1 MATQVYIV
9 ERDAALRETVALVL
23 EEAGYA
29 VDGVGDVHQALAALR
44 ASPHPMVVL
53 IGHGDP
59 ETEGLSLLEQSS
71 SLPPHAYLL
80 LSTHPQAAP
89 SVSNPYT
96 QHLVPIMAEP
106 FDVVTLLAQVNEAAH
121 RLDAAHASG
130 KDGDAPS

>member
-29 VDGVGDVHQALAALR
+29 VDGIGDVHHALAALR
-44 ASPHPMVVL
+44 DSPAPMVVL

-59 ETEGLSLLEQSS
+59 ETEGLFLLEQSS

-89 SVSNPYT
+89 SLPNPHT

-106 FDVVTLLAQVNEAAH
+106 FDVDTLLTQVSEAAS
-121 RLDAAHASG
+121 RLDATHASDQ
-130 KDGDAPS
+130 DGNAPG